1 MLNVWSRPRAHLPRP
16 LLERIICQP
25 EIDRRGDAAAL
36 CRALCAARRHAFRVQ
51 SVRGIFTQ
59 DAIDNK
65 AFAAKGKLT
74 MPVLAIGGDKSFG
87 KAIADDMR
95 FDDTDV
101 ASVVISTSGQWL
113 MERAA
118 GRHSRGHPRIPRQ
131 EVTMRRRLGRQASD
145 LIQ

>member
-1 MLNVWSRPRAHLPRP
+1 MPSFMRGPAPCIPRSISSRH
-16 LLERIICQP
+16 
-25 EIDRRGDAAAL
+25 
-36 CRALCAARRHAFRVQ
+36 
-51 SVRGIFTQ
+51 FTQ